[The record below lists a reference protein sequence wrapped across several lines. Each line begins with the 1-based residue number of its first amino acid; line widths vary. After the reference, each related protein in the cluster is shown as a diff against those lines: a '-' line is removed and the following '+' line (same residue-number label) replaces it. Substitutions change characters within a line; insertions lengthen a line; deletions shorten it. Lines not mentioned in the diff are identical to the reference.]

1 MGRVEKQ
8 KGAFGKSWE
17 VRTQPQKLRD
27 ANEPRIRMPSSDS
40 WEDHRAVLS

>member
-17 VRTQPQKLRD
+17 VRTQLRD
-27 ANEPRIRMPSSDS
+27 ANKPRIRMPSSDS